1 MAKRRENLNISIS
14 KNNEL
19 VEKIIQYQELIEVF
33 EGQEKDWKNRE
44 KDLIQEN
51 SRMLLDIKQ
60 AEEISQKSQKCLNF
74 ITDSFPSLIKDDG
87 SLNSKRLKFYQNAE
101 DKINSLKEKNEEL
114 ELEKNGWK
122 ENLLR
127 LDEDI
132 KKIDEYLGI
141 VGYDSDDI
149 QSIDLEKVA
158 KYKKDQSELLSQK
171 AKNNEIKSQLE
182 IVKSKAIKFEIITN
196 ENDGLKLLNEQG
208 EIDESKISFYKKA
221 QENILEKDS
230 DLQEFS
236 WEIEALKSQLEETEF
251 SWEEKY
257 QELNQRFIS
266 LSENFQINEQE
277 KTKLQTQISEN
288 QKEINS
294 LDSKN
299 QSLLSKNIGLTSEL
313 ESEKEKRISLETQQS
328 LDSEQSQEEIENLRT
343 SFDEA
348 TKEKSELDIANVAIN
363 SLKEEKTG
371 LEINLDK
378 RSQLITSLNEK
389 INLFESEIAE
399 RKKNYQSIL
408 EEKKDLDLLN
418 RENLLK
424 SRDWERNLQK
434 ELENNSDLQIQ
445 LDDKSKKNEELELK
459 LQKEQE
465 KLSENE
471 LFLRQ
476 QKITSKLLESQI
488 NELEEKIIS
497 LRSDLESRESVIKEK
512 ENRLEETKRSL
523 NEKGELISK
532 NKREI
537 DELKKN
543 YQQNQKKLEQAESFG
558 LTEWDNLITQTEGK
572 VLNDFKNERDD
583 AWRQVIDLTKERD
596 TRPTREDLN
605 IAEAEINNLIEE
617 KNVIQNDL
625 IKSQKEL
632 TAVNNGI
639 VDLKKRAET
648 IAEELEELRNA
659 KIDLDKANEN
669 IAILITERDNNFRKR
684 NSHQTNFENENCACP
699 EKINSDLGLEIKFDS
714 EDKNIDK
721 LEKVIKKLDELL
733 KDPNNKNKEL
743 EKNLEEAKKTIS
755 ELQKQLIGVES
766 LDKIKEIDI
775 DNLSIILSGNIG
787 GKKEK
792 DLKEA
797 DSYQQVSTVRQEI
810 INNHIQQ
817 QVKSNERLIKQRSIL
832 SFFLVINLLA
842 IGSLIWKT
850 RSRISKKIK
859 ISQSWIFNH

>member
-1 MAKRRENLNISIS
+1 MAKRRENLNIS

-33 EGQEKDWKNRE
+33 EGQEKDLKNRE

-51 SRMLLDIKQ
+51 SRMSLDIKK
-60 AEEISQKSQKCLNF
+60 AEEISQKSQECLNF

-114 ELEKNGWK
+114 ELEKNDWK
-122 ENLLR
+122 ENLFR

-141 VGYDSDDI
+141 FGYDSDDI

-208 EIDESKISFYKKA
+208 EIDESKINFYKKA

-236 WEIEALKSQLEETEF
+236 WEIEALKSQSEETEF

-348 TKEKSELDIANVAIN
+348 TKEKIDLDKANVAIN
-363 SLKEEKTG
+363 SLKEERTG

-583 AWRQVIDLTKERD
+583 AWRQVIDLT
-596 TRPTREDLN
+596 
-605 IAEAEINNLIEE
+605 
-617 KNVIQNDL
+617 
-625 IKSQKEL
+625 KSQKEL

-859 ISQSWIFNH
+859 IS

>member
-1 MAKRRENLNISIS
+1 MAKRRENLNIS

-33 EGQEKDWKNRE
+33 EGQEKDLKNRE

-51 SRMLLDIKQ
+51 SRMSLDIKK
-60 AEEISQKSQKCLNF
+60 AEEISQKSQECLNF

-114 ELEKNGWK
+114 ELEKNDWK
-122 ENLLR
+122 ENLFR

-141 VGYDSDDI
+141 FGYDSDDI

-208 EIDESKISFYKKA
+208 EIDESKINFYKKA

-230 DLQEFS
+230 DLQ
-236 WEIEALKSQLEETEF
+236 EF

-348 TKEKSELDIANVAIN
+348 TKEKIDLDKANVAIN

-583 AWRQVIDLTKERD
+583 AWRQVIDLTK
-596 TRPTREDLN
+596 
-605 IAEAEINNLIEE
+605 
-617 KNVIQNDL
+617 
-625 IKSQKEL
+625 SQKEL

-859 ISQSWIFNH
+859 IS